1 MIKIDIAK
9 SYFDTLDGKL
19 DLDECLMLSGKFAG
33 VCYDLEGFNKLKEE
47 SEEKTKRRI
56 VLTKDNGHHSVYDHI
71 YMSLNITNIPKILAM
86 ILNNEKEYTTSEKS
100 ARYTPIKVSDDRVIS
115 KREIELYE
123 KWLKIFERKI
133 NDVYKDTFSESKIT
147 KLAQENARYL
157 VTVFM
162 PTTMIYTTSL
172 RQINYI
178 VSWFKKY
185 IKEQAS
191 NDDFSHKLSKYMQ
204 EFIDELEKLNILDEG
219 LLKNEKNR
227 SISLF
232 GSNLKEKE
240 EYFGDVYAT
249 VYEGSFAMLAQAQR
263 HRTID
268 YKIEINDDDKYF
280 IPPILLDDDALKN
293 EWSEDIKSVK
303 DVYPCGKLIT
313 IFERGTYEN
322 FILKCKERLCSCAQL
337 EIMNQTK
344 NTLHKYSEAL
354 EKSNNP
360 LKEDIKNYLK
370 GARCTFK
377 DFVCYSKC
385 NFKDGI
391 NLKNKI

>member
-9 SYFDTLDGKL
+9 SYYETLDKKL
-19 DLDECLMLSGKFAG
+19 DLEKCLMLSGKFAG
-33 VCYDLEGFNKLKEE
+33 VCYDLEGYNKLKDE
-47 SEEKTKRRI
+47 SEEKTKKRI
-56 VLTKDNGHHSVYDHI
+56 TLTKDNGHHSVYDHI

-86 ILNNEKEYTTSEKS
+86 VLNNEKEYTTSEKS
-100 ARYTPIKVSDDRVIS
+100 ARYTPIKVSDDSIIS
-115 KREIELYE
+115 KKEIELYE
-123 KWLKIFERKI
+123 KWLKIFEFKI
-133 NDVYKDTFSESKIT
+133 KEVYKEVFSDSKIT

-157 VTVFM
+157 ITVFM

-185 IKEQAS
+185 IKEHA
-191 NDDFSHKLSKYMQ
+191 NNDFSCKLSKYMQ
-204 EFIDELEKLNILDEG
+204 EFIDELEKLNILDDG

-232 GSNLKEKE
+232 GSNLKDKE

-268 YKIEINDDDKYF
+268 YKIEINDDNKFF
-280 IPPILLDDDALKN
+280 IPPILLDDNTLKN
-293 EWSEDIKSVK
+293 EWLKDIKSVK
-303 DVYPCGKLIT
+303 GVYPCGQLIT

-344 NTLHKYSEAL
+344 NTLHKYSVAL
-354 EKSNNP
+354 EKNNNP
-360 LKEDIKNYLK
+360 LKDDIKSYLK

-377 DFVCYSKC
+377 DFVCYNKC

>member
-9 SYFDTLDGKL
+9 SYYETLDKKL
-19 DLDECLMLSGKFAG
+19 DLEKCLMLSGKFAG
-33 VCYDLEGFNKLKEE
+33 VCYDLEGYNKLKDE
-47 SEEKTKRRI
+47 SEEKTKKRI
-56 VLTKDNGHHSVYDHI
+56 TLTKDNGHHSVYDHI

-86 ILNNEKEYTTSEKS
+86 VLNNEKEYTTSEKS
-100 ARYTPIKVSDDRVIS
+100 ARYTPIKVSDDSIIS
-115 KREIELYE
+115 KKEIELYE
-123 KWLKIFERKI
+123 KWLKIFEFKI
-133 NDVYKDTFSESKIT
+133 KEVYKEVFSDSKIT

-157 VTVFM
+157 ITVFM

-185 IKEQAS
+185 IKEHA
-191 NDDFSHKLSKYMQ
+191 NNDFSRKLSKYMQ
-204 EFIDELEKLNILDEG
+204 EFIDELEKLNILDDG

-232 GSNLKEKE
+232 GSNLKVKE

-268 YKIEINDDDKYF
+268 YKIEINDDNKFF
-280 IPPILLDDDALKN
+280 IPPILLDDNTLKN
-293 EWSEDIKSVK
+293 EWLKDIKSVK
-303 DVYPCGKLIT
+303 DVYPCGQLIT

-344 NTLHKYSEAL
+344 NTLHKYSVAL
-354 EKSNNP
+354 EKNNNP
-360 LKEDIKNYLK
+360 LKDDIKSYLK

-377 DFVCYSKC
+377 DFVCYNKC

>member
-9 SYFDTLDGKL
+9 SYYETLDKKL
-19 DLDECLMLSGKFAG
+19 DLEKCLMLSGKFAG
-33 VCYDLEGFNKLKEE
+33 VCYDLEGYNKLKDE
-47 SEEKTKRRI
+47 SEEKTKKRI
-56 VLTKDNGHHSVYDHI
+56 TLTKDNGHHSVYDHI

-86 ILNNEKEYTTSEKS
+86 VLNNEKEYTTSEKS
-100 ARYTPIKVSDDRVIS
+100 ARYTPIKVSDDSIIS
-115 KREIELYE
+115 KKEIELYE
-123 KWLKIFERKI
+123 KWLKIFEFKI
-133 NDVYKDTFSESKIT
+133 KEVYKEVFSDSKIT

-157 VTVFM
+157 ITVFM

-185 IKEQAS
+185 IKEHA
-191 NDDFSHKLSKYMQ
+191 NNDFSRKLSKYMQ
-204 EFIDELEKLNILDEG
+204 EFIDELEKLNILDDG

-232 GSNLKEKE
+232 GSNLKVKE

-268 YKIEINDDDKYF
+268 YKIEINDNHKFF
-280 IPPILLDDDALKN
+280 IPPILLDDNTLKN
-293 EWSEDIKSVK
+293 EWLKDIKSVK
-303 DVYPCGKLIT
+303 DVYPCGQLIT

-344 NTLHKYSEAL
+344 NTLHKYSVAL
-354 EKSNNP
+354 EKNNNP
-360 LKEDIKNYLK
+360 LKDDIKSYLK

-377 DFVCYSKC
+377 DFVCYNKC